1 MIDVQA
7 EKKAIIQRVEQI
19 DDADL
24 IQAVKS
30 ILDYGMRRNK
40 DSVVGYQTNGKPI
53 TSLDFE
59 SNIVEAERD
68 VEAGD
73 FQTIEDL
80 KKESE
85 NW

>member
-30 ILDYGMRRNK
+30 ILDYGMRHNI
-40 DSVVGYQTNGKPI
+40 SSAIGYRTNGEPI
-53 TSLDFE
+53 TAIDLE
-59 SNIVEAERD
+59 SSIVEAERD

-73 FQTIEDL
+73 YQTIEDL
-80 KKESE
+80 KEESE

>member
-40 DSVVGYQTNGKPI
+40 DSVVGYRINGKPI
-53 TSLDFE
+53 TSLDLE

-68 VEAGD
+68 AEAGD
-73 FQTIEDL
+73 YQTIEDL